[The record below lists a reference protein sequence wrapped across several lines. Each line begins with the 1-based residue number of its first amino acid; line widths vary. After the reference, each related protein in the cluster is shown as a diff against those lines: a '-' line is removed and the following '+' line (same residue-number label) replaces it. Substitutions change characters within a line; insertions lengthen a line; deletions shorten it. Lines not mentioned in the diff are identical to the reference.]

1 MEFIDVEC
9 SPAVR
14 DKLHAKHGVEEGE
27 VHEALFGHTHL
38 RRGRGGLYQVYGR
51 TDAGRYLFVAIRDLG
66 RGQVRVVTA
75 RDMTIQERRRY
86 GRR

>member
-14 DKLHAKHGVEEGE
+14 EKLYVKHGVEEAE
-27 VHEALFGHTHL
+27 VHEALFGHTHVG
-38 RRGRGGLYQVYGR
+38 RGRGGLYEVLGR
-51 TDAGRYLFVAIRDLG
+51 TDGGRYLFVVVRELG
-66 RGQVRVVTA
+66 GGQVRVVTA